1 MSYIESVYILFVSGL
16 LIHTV
21 EGIDPNFWG
30 GLAPGDG
37 WPLVLVKNTMNEV
50 RLGVRQVSHQ
60 AVVDCQEDKVDFG

>member
-1 MSYIESVYILFVSGL
+1 MIY
-16 LIHTV
+16 TV
-21 EGIDPNFWG
+21 ESINPNFWG
-30 GLAPGDG
+30 GGAPADD